1 MGRLLAVGLV
11 LLTALG
17 APDASRA
24 AWQSPG
30 SGAQAARAIT
40 LPTAGTPSASA
51 SAREVTVS
59 WPASTLPGGAPVG
72 GYVVRRYSTSGALQ
86 TTGSGCS
93 GTIAATSCT
102 ESSVPPGTWRYAI
115 AVRQGNWTGPE
126 GAQSAAVTVSPAT
139 VTVLTGSPA
148 ASLPATLT
156 ATLANFTPGQTLTY
170 RLDDP
175 TTGTL
180 LSATTVPATFPLTGT
195 ATGTITIPAG
205 TSGGPH
211 TLYAIGSGG
220 EVASAPISVDETLTT
235 SAWSVADSSSGAAAN
250 RSSGPAFADGVVMLT
265 GNWAATF
272 STARYVEYDLNAPL
286 RAGVA
291 VSGATF
297 NFRRAAS
304 AAGQTECFY
313 FEVRR
318 ASTGAVLAT
327 HGSAGTPLACVTGTG
342 QTTVSTPIPSVTTS
356 GGANDL
362 RIRVY
367 ERESAAG
374 RTSIDLATVTGSTS
388 LGSFTLYPRR
398 EVDASTGVANALSWS
413 LFAQDATAFAVNTNW
428 ANTFSATRYLELG
441 FPAYVPASL
450 SVRSASFRH
459 SFRPLNAANTECWYA
474 EVYSGGAL
482 IGTHGSATL
491 PISCATGTG
500 WTTDVVPLAEVTTA
514 ARANDLKVRIYVR
527 NSGAGNRRTEHDL
540 GELTVRYGE

>member
-1 MGRLLAVGLV
+1 MGRLLAAGLV

-17 APDASRA
+17 APEASRA

-30 SGAQAARAIT
+30 SGAQSARAIT
-40 LPTAGTPSASA
+40 LPAAATPSASV
-51 SAREVTVS
+51 SGREVTVS
-59 WPASTLPGGAPVG
+59 WSASTLPGGGAVA
-72 GYVVRRYSTSGALQ
+72 GYVVRRYSTGGVLQ

-93 GTIAATSCT
+93 GTVATTSCT

-115 AVRQGNWTGPE
+115 AARQADWTGAE
-126 GAQSAAVTVSPAT
+126 GGQSDAVAVAGPT

-156 ATLANFTPGQTLTY
+156 ATLADFTPGQTLTY
-170 RLDDP
+170 RLDDAS
-175 TTGTL
+175 TGPL
-180 LSATTVPATFPLTGT
+180 LSATTVPLTFPLTGT
-195 ATGTITIPAG
+195 ATGTVTIPAG

-235 SAWSVADSSSGAAAN
+235 SAWRVIDSSSGAPTD
-250 RSSGPAFADGVVMLT
+250 RSSGPAFSDGVVMLT

-272 STARYVEYDLNAPL
+272 SATRYVEFDLNAPL
-286 RAGVA
+286 RAGTA

-327 HGSAGTPLACVTGTG
+327 HGGAGTPLACVTGTG
-342 QTTVSTPIPSVTTS
+342 QTTVSTPIPSVATS
-356 GGANDL
+356 DVANDL

-374 RTSIDLATVTGSTS
+374 RTSIDLATVSGSTP
-388 LGSFTLYPRR
+388 LGAFALYPRR
-398 EVDASTGVANALSWS
+398 EVDASTGVAAAAPWPL
-413 LFAQDATAFAVNTNW
+413 LAQDASAFAVAANW
-428 ANTFSATRYLELG
+428 ASSFAATRYLELG

-450 SVRSASFRH
+450 PVRSASFRH
-459 SFRPLNAANTECWYA
+459 SFRPLNAANSACWYA

-500 WTTDVVPLAEVTTA
+500 WTTDTVALPEVTTA
-514 ARANDLKVRIYVR
+514 GRANDLRVRVYVR
-527 NSGAGNRRTEHDL
+527 NSGGGNRRT
-540 GELTVRYGE
+540 